1 MAKSA
6 GVEELILGAIERAL
20 ADPSPRKLHGTKAS
34 PGIFL
39 ASSAAAKAAA
49 QRCLDLGLIAACG
62 EQRTRSKRT
71 PLYGIAPTGVQYLL
85 EHDPL
90 RQLLATTH
98 DGVARL
104 AQTSADCQQT
114 LARVQ
119 QQVTKL
125 QEAVQSAT
133 SRLQPPNIEKMLA
146 AVSAA
151 RGAAA
156 TVPGAAA
163 GSTAASP
170 ARSAAP
176 HAGLAAALAAH
187 LQQHK
192 RDAPLRPLDLP
203 QLFRFAQSRQPA
215 LSLGSFHDAVR
226 QLADAGQ
233 LRLSPFT
240 QAMYQLPEPQYAM
253 IVGREIMYYV
263 EGV

>member
-6 GVEELILGAIERAL
+6 GLEQLVLEAIERAL
-20 ADPSPRKLHGTKAS
+20 ADPSPRKLHGSKAN

-49 QRCLDLGLIAACG
+49 QQCLDLGLITACG
-62 EQRTRSKRT
+62 EQRTKSKVT
-71 PLYGIAPTGVQYLL
+71 LLYGIAPAGIKYLL

-90 RQLLATTH
+90 RQLLAATH
-98 DGVARL
+98 EGVTRL

-119 QQVTKL
+119 QQVTRL
-125 QEAVQSAT
+125 QEAVQIAA

-151 RGAAA
+151 RDAAA
-156 TVPGAAA
+156 TGPEAAA
-163 GSTAASP
+163 ASTAASP
-170 ARSAAP
+170 ATSVAPNAELASA
-176 HAGLAAALAAH
+176 LVQH

-192 RDAPLRPLDLP
+192 RQAPLRPLDLP

-215 LSLGSFHDAVR
+215 LSLGSFHDVVR
-226 QLADAGQ
+226 RLADAGQ

-240 QAMYQLPEPQYAM
+240 QAMYQLPEPQCAM